1 MWPIFLHASDY
12 HLYYNMVSWLH
23 KGRTLEPRLGTERL
37 LGLVLFFGIAS
48 NVLYTGT
55 AMT

>member
-1 MWPIFLHASDY
+1 
-12 HLYYNMVSWLH
+12 MVSWLH

-48 NVLYTGT
+48 NVLYVGKL
-55 AMT
+55 AAQVPNDVNLNCMLL